1 MRLLLQLSL
10 DPDIRYEE
18 LNFGLTEFCISMSEI
33 VQSCVQLSCVQ
44 VVSTGRRGRGGEGTL
59 VLCVHHPE
67 PSVREEAVRQLGR
80 ALRHRNKVSYIFST
94 SMVGNFAGLQIWRC
108 CHRQRKIFLRGRVHS
123 FLANC

>member
-1 MRLLLQLSL
+1 M
-10 DPDIRYEE
+10 
-18 LNFGLTEFCISMSEI
+18 
-33 VQSCVQLSCVQ
+33 Q

-94 SMVGNFAGLQIWRC
+94 VWSEISLGCKFGNVATVSKSYF
-108 CHRQRKIFLRGRVHS
+108 
-123 FLANC
+123 